1 MAKITYNDKVSINEN
16 ADIPAINKCQAS
28 DMNEIKQVVN
38 ENDDKIGEL
47 QPNIITA
54 ELVKQ
59 ISVTPQSGTIN
70 LTDAVIVGNKLSF
83 ANGKVII
90 GAGVSKVKISGN
102 MRVSSSGSS
111 LGVNLNIFKNNDIYA
126 ASNRTGVGADGYDG
140 IAVSPKLIEVLEG
153 DTIDMRYW
161 KSSSTQSMTI
171 LGNTYGSTYLTV
183 EVVE

>member
-1 MAKITYNDKVSINEN
+1 MSKILYADKETIYQNPQ
-16 ADIPAINKCQAS
+16 IPANQKVQSS
-28 DMNEIKQVVN
+28 DMNEIKRVVN

-54 ELVKQ
+54 ELVNQ
-59 ISVTPQSGTIN
+59 MSVTAQSGTIN

-83 ANGKVII
+83 ADGKVII

-111 LGVNLNIFKNNDIYA
+111 IGVNLNIYKNDDVCA

>member
-1 MAKITYNDKVSINEN
+1 MAKITYDDKISINEN

-54 ELVKQ
+54 ELVNQ
-59 ISVTPQSGTIN
+59 MSVTAQSGTIN

-83 ANGKVII
+83 ADGKVII

-102 MRVSSSGSS
+102 MRVSSSGNSI
-111 LGVNLNIFKNNDIYA
+111 GVNLNIFKNNDVYA
-126 ASNRTGVGADGYDG
+126 ASNRTGIGADGYDG